1 MRIVAG
7 VAIGLAILGS
17 ALPLPAGA
25 QKAEPG
31 DARIFELIERYIREN
46 PDVIME
52 SLRKFVEKAERE
64 AKVRTE
70 EQNRHLIAENWEELK
85 GAEGDP
91 ALGPE
96 KADVVLI
103 EFFDY
108 QCGFCRRVLP
118 EVMAL
123 SEAHPDLR
131 VVFKEFP
138 ILGPAS
144 TVAARASLAAVR
156 QGRWSKFHKAL
167 MSISG
172 ELDEAGILEVAK
184 GAGLDPERL
193 RSDMRDAD
201 IDAVLERNRALANKL
216 GITGTPT
223 FVVRNALV
231 PGALSRA
238 QLEELIAAARER
250 AG

>member
-1 MRIVAG
+1 MCVC
-7 VAIGLAILGS
+7 V
-17 ALPLPAGA
+17 PLPAGA

-52 SLRKFVEKAERE
+52 SLRKFVERAEHE
-64 AKVRTE
+64 ARNRTE

-91 ALGPE
+91 TLGPE

-144 TVAARASLAAVR
+144 TVAARASLAALR

-167 MSISG
+167 MSTSG
-172 ELDEAGILEVAK
+172 ELDEARILEVAK

-193 RSDMRDAD
+193 RSDMRDAG
-201 IDAVLERNRALANKL
+201 IDAVLERNRALASKL

>member
-1 MRIVAG
+1 MRILAG
-7 VAIGLAILGS
+7 AAISLALLGS
-17 ALPLPAGA
+17 TLALPAGA
-25 QKAEPG
+25 QKAEPD

-52 SLRKFVEKAERE
+52 VLQNYVDRAQRE
-64 AKVRTE
+64 ARKQTE
-70 EQNRHLIAENWEELK
+70 ENNRRLIAENWEELK

-96 KADVVLI
+96 QAEVVLV

-108 QCGFCRRVLP
+108 RCGFCRRALP

-144 TVAARASLAAVR
+144 TLAARASLAAVR
-156 QGRWSKFHKAL
+156 QGRWGEFHEAL
-167 MSISG
+167 MSASG
-172 ELDEAGILEVAK
+172 ELDEARILEIAR
-184 GAGLDPERL
+184 GTDLDPERL
-193 RSDMRDAD
+193 RSDMRDSG
-201 IDAVLERNRALANKL
+201 IDAVLERNRVLADKL
-216 GITGTPT
+216 GITGTPA

-238 QLEELIAAARER
+238 QLEELIAKARER